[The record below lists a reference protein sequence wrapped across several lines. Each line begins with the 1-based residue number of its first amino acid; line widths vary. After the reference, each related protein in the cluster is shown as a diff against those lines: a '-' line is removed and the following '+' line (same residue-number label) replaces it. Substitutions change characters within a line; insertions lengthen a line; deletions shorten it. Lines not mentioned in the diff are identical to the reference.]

1 MDDRYLTITELS
13 ERIKYSKQS
22 IYNLVHKK
30 IFIQQ
35 KHYFKPTP
43 KKLLFKWDA
52 IKAWV
57 ERDIQSAKTGNN
69 QPKST
74 INI

>member
-1 MDDRYLTITELS
+1 MSDRYLTITELS

-30 IFIQQ
+30 IFIQH

-52 IKAWV
+52 IKAWI
-57 ERDIQSAKTGNN
+57 ERDVPSATTGSS
-69 QPKST
+69 QPKSS